1 MDFIDIVGWA
11 IALVEPTPF
20 GEAAMGVKTGVSAG
34 TKVASSAAKSG
45 AKATAKKAAQGTAT
59 QVLTPEQKKAAKRKR
74 MKKMMGID
82 EEGGGEKGGDLVGS
96 EEGGKIVKVEASTP
110 LIPDV
115 PGGDIQKHTG
125 KEGEYGG
132 IEDNIIRIKVK
143 TIAVDKILK
152 GTVAAEKKKKD
163 KERKIKEQA
172 DLSAMETSLEG
183 KKKKKKKGGLGLGKM
198 KPKALMSAWQW
209 VSNFFTTMVL
219 GYVTIQL
226 LPLLPSLL
234 KMVEGLA
241 AVVGWLT
248 DWGLELLTGIT
259 TLVDWGYKLYD
270 MGMGLVKG
278 AVGEEGAKKIESFM
292 GVLKDLFT
300 GFLVWK
306 IIGKK
311 ILDSV
316 VKSITRAFRI
326 ARVIV
331 KRAIRFAK
339 NFIKNA
345 AKQLLKIPGAK
356 KVFETVAN
364 VGSKVLNAG
373 KNVLGKTANLA
384 KNIGGKVL
392 NVGKNL
398 GGKALNFGK
407 NLLGMGKGVAAK
419 GAGKVGGW
427 AAKIFGKAAKV
438 VAPAMKAAMPAVKG
452 FAKRIPIMG
461 PIIVALVS
469 MMTGDPVGKAL
480 FKGVGAALGGA
491 LGTFIPIPFLGT
503 LLGET
508 IGVYIGDLLHT
519 LLMGGG
525 MAAAGEKLKQD
536 IGKVLKGGGKIFEW
550 VKGGFSRFITD
561 FKANNK
567 TRFGIT
573 NWLALLNLGKT
584 IPLLAKSFFSGDKDA
599 PNLEDEKAARKKEK
613 EARKKEKERKRKEA
627 KEKRDKFVGDVKEK
641 AGNILKKANP
651 LNWFKKDKPA
661 ADLKEMPAK
670 TTPKPPEGDGVT
682 VSKGGANNIVPSDV
696 ASKKA
701 DSVSEYAPYED
712 GSDEEVVV
720 LQKPEDGEAKDSPL
734 ESKRILLVPTG
745 SVEDSYESLYMR

>member
-1 MDFIDIVGWA
+1 
-11 IALVEPTPF
+11 
-20 GEAAMGVKTGVSAG
+20 
-34 TKVASSAAKSG
+34 
-45 AKATAKKAAQGTAT
+45 
-59 QVLTPEQKKAAKRKR
+59 
-74 MKKMMGID
+74 
-82 EEGGGEKGGDLVGS
+82 
-96 EEGGKIVKVEASTP
+96 
-110 LIPDV
+110 
-115 PGGDIQKHTG
+115 
-125 KEGEYGG
+125 
-132 IEDNIIRIKVK
+132 
-143 TIAVDKILK
+143 
-152 GTVAAEKKKKD
+152 
-163 KERKIKEQA
+163 
-172 DLSAMETSLEG
+172 
-183 KKKKKKKGGLGLGKM
+183 
-198 KPKALMSAWQW
+198 
-209 VSNFFTTMVL
+209 
-219 GYVTIQL
+219 
-226 LPLLPSLL
+226 
-234 KMVEGLA
+234 
-241 AVVGWLT
+241 
-248 DWGLELLTGIT
+248 
-259 TLVDWGYKLYD
+259 

-356 KVFETVAN
+356 KVFESVAN
-364 VGSKVLNAG
+364 VGGKVLNAG

-627 KEKRDKFVGDVKEK
+627 KEKRDKFVGDLKEK